1 MRLLDYDLRRLDIG
15 PQKRYFFE
23 ASTASPDFRLT
34 MDFTALGP
42 FAPGSIRCQRPGARW
57 HVPLDGTAVVNIL
70 LIYCVLTRGEV
81 REMHDTKDRNTRLDL
96 GKERLGLWLFTAF
109 G

>member
-1 MRLLDYDLRRLDIG
+1 MFEQLSVDRPRIRGWRKPLELQVASLSMRLLDYDLRRLDIG

-57 HVPLDGTAVVNIL
+57 HVPLNGTAVVNFL
-70 LIYCVLTRGEV
+70 LLCYMRQGTG
-81 REMHDTKDRNTRLDL
+81 D
-96 GKERLGLWLFTAF
+96 A
-109 G
+109 